1 MYMAITVKVL
11 LTKEI
16 TSEIVKLRMVS
27 KIYFCSERDSE
38 LSAAKTLLLL
48 LLLDAISLLF

>member
-1 MYMAITVKVL
+1 MAITVKVL